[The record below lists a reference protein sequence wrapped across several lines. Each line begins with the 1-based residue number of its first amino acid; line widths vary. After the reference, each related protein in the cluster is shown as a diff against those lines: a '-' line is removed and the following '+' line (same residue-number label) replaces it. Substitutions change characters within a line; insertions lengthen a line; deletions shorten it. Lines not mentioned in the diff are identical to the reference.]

1 MSQKTKNKSNKPAQK
16 SSAQRSSAQKSGAQK
31 SSASKASQKHDVKHH
46 RSTVL
51 TIALVFMAVHGIAA
65 AIAYGSMT
73 GPENSQRPVAVAMM
87 MIHFLLNIAAAVGIF
102 YWKKW
107 GIYVYVASTFLAVAA
122 GLLALGPWSV
132 FYMLIP
138 LLIFGYLL
146 RNYWGNF
153 E

>member
-1 MSQKTKNKSNKPAQK
+1 MSQKSKNKSNKPAQK
-16 SSAQRSSAQKSGAQK
+16 SSAQRSGAQK
-31 SSASKASQKHDVKHH
+31 SSANKAPQKHAVKHH
-46 RSTVL
+46 RSTLL
-51 TIALVFMAVHGIAA
+51 TIAIVFMALHGIVA
-65 AIAYGSMT
+65 AIAYGSMM
-73 GPENSQRPVAVAMM
+73 GPENSQRPVAIAMM
-87 MIHFLLNIAAAVGIF
+87 MIHFLANIAAAVGIY

-107 GIYVYVASTFLAVAA
+107 GIYVYVASTLLAVAA
-122 GLLALGPWSV
+122 GLLALGAWSV